1 VSSVNQKNLDRRKRR
16 IERRL
21 RPRNWPDQPSPMFGG
36 SVQYE
41 VSDRIRA
48 TVAGGIG
55 AVHMMV
61 RNLGLDKRINEA
73 LTLLKVHLPYHESD
87 HVLNIAYN
95 VMAGGTKLEDIEL
108 LRQDESYMDML
119 GAQRIPDPTTSG
131 DFLRRF
137 TPSEIET
144 YMDVVNGCRV
154 PIWRQQ
160 SREFREQA
168 TIDVDGSLTPT
179 TGEKK
184 RGMEMSYKGI
194 WGYHPLI
201 VTLANSREP
210 LYVVNRSGNVPSHSG
225 AVKWIDKAID
235 LCEPEFD
242 GVFLRGDTDF
252 SLTGE
257 FDRWTDRGVTFVFG
271 YDARPNVVELAEGLP
286 DGAFSPLERKER
298 KVKTR
303 DRDKREKVKEGI
315 VEARGFLN
323 QRLEYEEVAE
333 VEYQPGKCR
342 RPYRLVILRKTIS
355 EREGQGFLFRFDR
368 YFFYITNDRRMTVRE
383 VVGQANERCDQE
395 NVIEQLKNGVNAL
408 RVPMYDLESNWA
420 YMAIASLA
428 WTLKAWF
435 GMTLPKPEDGERVL
449 RMEFKRFLNQL
460 MRIPCQVVRGARQ
473 IRVRVLAYT
482 AAARMLLESVGAT
495 SQFRGT

>member
-1 VSSVNQKNLDRRKRR
+1 
-16 IERRL
+16 
-21 RPRNWPDQPSPMFGG
+21 
-36 SVQYE
+36 
-41 VSDRIRA
+41 
-48 TVAGGIG
+48 
-55 AVHMMV
+55 
-61 RNLGLDKRINEA
+61 
-73 LTLLKVHLPYHESD
+73 
-87 HVLNIAYN
+87 
-95 VMAGGTKLEDIEL
+95 MAGGTKLEDIEL

-160 SREFREQA
+160 SPEFREQA

-225 AVKWIDKAID
+225 AVNWIDKAID

-355 EREGQGFLFRFDR
+355 EREGQGFFVSFPSVLFLHH
-368 YFFYITNDRRMTVRE
+368 E
-383 VVGQANERCDQE
+383 
-395 NVIEQLKNGVNAL
+395 
-408 RVPMYDLESNWA
+408 
-420 YMAIASLA
+420 
-428 WTLKAWF
+428 
-435 GMTLPKPEDGERVL
+435 
-449 RMEFKRFLNQL
+449 
-460 MRIPCQVVRGARQ
+460 
-473 IRVRVLAYT
+473 
-482 AAARMLLESVGAT
+482 
-495 SQFRGT
+495 